1 MSDIKER
8 IEMNPGEKNIGNKKF
23 TISFHRPLQSYFKHL
38 NKAGFLIGKFEE
50 WISHK
55 ESVPGPR
62 SAEENRI
69 RKEIPIFAII
79 EAIKN

>member
-8 IEMNPGEKNIGNKKF
+8 IEMNPGAVQEHEKRF
-23 TISFHRPLQSYFKHL
+23 TISFHRPLQTYFKGL
-38 NKAGFLIGKFEE
+38 NKAGFLVGRFEE

-55 ESVPGPR
+55 KSNPGPR
-62 SAEENRI
+62 SGEEDRI